1 MNKLKSI
8 IITLFS
14 SLVTLT
20 SCFDGNSTPSISVGE
35 LFNSMNDSTLVILD
49 VRTLSELKG
58 SLGKINEAIHIP
70 LNELD
75 GRISELKPFAKNKI
89 AVICRSGN
97 RSKSG
102 TKILLEAGYN
112 ALNVKG
118 GMIAFRNQES
128 TN

>member
-1 MNKLKSI
+1 MNKLKGI

-20 SCFDGNSTPSISVGE
+20 SCFENDSTPSISVGE
-35 LFNSMNDSTLVILD
+35 LFNSMSDSTLVILD
-49 VRTLSELKG
+49 VRTLGELEG
-58 SLGKINEAIHIP
+58 SLGKIDGAIHIP
-70 LNELD
+70 LKELD
-75 GRISELKPFAKNKI
+75 ARISELKPFSKKKI
-89 AVICRSGN
+89 AVICRSGS

-128 TN
+128 TK